1 MLAATAGL
9 APAGMALLIRPQPI
23 VCISNDLVQHHVKG
37 RALPNKPQGTH
48 LALVLTSCGQNVQEA
63 LVVFQVAGLHLT
75 VTGSA
80 THGRG
85 SHMSES

>member
-9 APAGMALLIRPQPI
+9 AAAGMALLMRPQPSCVHLMI
-23 VCISNDLVQHHVKG
+23 CCSTMSEGH
-37 RALPNKPQGTH
+37 ALPDKPQGTH
-48 LALVLTSCGQNVQEA
+48 LALVLASCGQNVQEA